1 MVWTRR
7 IGGNPRKSVL
17 VYRCSADSK
26 DDSSREYGRSGS
38 WTLSRDEEEERE
50 GLLANDQNGVLM
62 SADFQTLH
70 RDLASWH
77 DLYEWF
83 RSYHVLRCESE
94 VGLQLRRDL
103 CEALRLND
111 LVEAARLREE
121 ILDTDSRNDIVRL
134 RDRLD
139 KAVQIEV
146 FSPHLW
152 FVLSCAHVCTAVCT
166 DMAETKHA
174 QDYRT
179 AAQLRDELWQKQ
191 LAQKASRFP
200 KFDVGLIVEHTH
212 RCD

>member
-1 MVWTRR
+1 MSAQMRTRYQERMAAAFWGLLCALLDSRSLGVTAYMPIGNCVTLPSLPRMQHSRHGMVWTRR

-146 FSPHLW
+146 FSPHL
-152 FVLSCAHVCTAVCT
+152 
-166 DMAETKHA
+166 
-174 QDYRT
+174 
-179 AAQLRDELWQKQ
+179 
-191 LAQKASRFP
+191 
-200 KFDVGLIVEHTH
+200 
-212 RCD
+212 